1 MLKKYVN
8 NFEQDVK
15 VKSTAPAL
23 FLIRHWF
30 GAGSLIVLYLVF
42 SALLLSP
49 VNAGHSLLLSPLYW
63 LFFVFWVITIIT
75 LRSTSQ
81 SYIILVSE
89 VLTLFSAVVGL
100 IFLDNAMAG
109 ISPFILSMGIT
120 LVILT
125 GYLFL
130 FSNLWQSIPVG
141 ILATL
146 SYFAYLYLYPEKL
159 GTQTWAVVLP
169 PLLADLFGILYYAV
183 QKKLEAK
190 LTDQKEQIDQ
200 LLSKA
205 QMLKELQNDFA
216 SIQNQ
221 NVRQQDMIKDLQAE
235 VVDLKNLLQ
244 LEQSLTNL
252 AIRFIQA
259 PTEDTDAMINNG
271 LKTLCRYFDADRAY
285 LYFFA
290 KNGTVLNK
298 SHEYRNEGVKEKIA
312 RHEKVDNEDFSW
324 FMKALKRQT
333 HLEVIDIEQLPLEA
347 STLKSIWKVE
357 EVKSLYIVPLSIN
370 DAVVGFIGLDALS
383 QHESWPSFTER
394 TLNTAGLIFLNAL
407 DRKHSR
413 EHLRRSEG
421 RLRLLFERSA
431 DVVYVTTPQGKI
443 VDMNPAGV
451 KLFGYKSID
460 EVLKLNVREL
470 YWNSEDR
477 NKFQEIMEKH
487 GFVKDFEVFLKDR
500 QGKKLIALI
509 TANAI
514 KNDQNQV
521 VAYEGIM
528 RDITEKKQ
536 LEQQLFQAQK
546 MESIGLLTG
555 SIAHDFNNILT
566 AVNGYAEMIRRGLP
580 HDHPQLVHV
589 HHILRAGRRAE
600 NLIRQLLAFSRK
612 QIIEPRIV
620 NINQIIND
628 LRKMLRQLISE
639 DIDLH
644 TELNENLPQIKADP
658 GQIEQVLVNLI
669 VNSRDALNQVGDPK
683 LKKYIKIQTQEVTL
697 DANFVMR
704 HPGSRDGKFIR
715 ISISDNGIGI
725 PETIQTKIFEP
736 FFTTKD
742 EGKGTGLGL
751 STVYGIIK
759 QNDGSIYLES
769 EEGRGTTFHIYWPIT
784 EEKEDESEHDE
795 TSDVTTKAEEVV
807 LVAED
812 DMDVREL
819 ACAFLTN
826 LGYKVYEAENGV
838 KALELIKKQNLIDK
852 IDLLFS
858 DMVMPEMGGDQLAQE
873 IKRLN
878 PKIKILLTSGYT
890 DSQLM
895 KSGLWNKGFHFLHKP
910 YTIQQMA
917 KKVRKVLDSAAGER
931 SDIRSGVDL
940 DG

>member
-1 MLKKYVN
+1 MSKKYVN

-15 VKSTAPAL
+15 VQPTTSFVSL
-23 FLIRHWF
+23 SRHWF
-30 GAGSLIVLYLVF
+30 GAGSLVGVYLIF
-42 SALLLSP
+42 GALILKAHP
-49 VNAGHSLLLSPLYW
+49 VVHGLLLSPLYW
-63 LFFVFWVITIIT
+63 LFFIFLAITIIT

-81 SYIILVSE
+81 FYIILLSE
-89 VLTLFSAVVGL
+89 LLTLFSSVVGL
-100 IFLDNAMAG
+100 IYLFHATSQA
-109 ISPFILSMGIT
+109 PAFVLSIAIT
-120 LVILT
+120 LIVLS
-125 GYLFL
+125 GYLF
-130 FSNLWQSIPVG
+130 FFANLWQSIPANF
-141 ILATL
+141 LATL
-146 SYFAYLYLYPEKL
+146 GYFAYLSFYPEKSGSHFWGL
-159 GTQTWAVVLP
+159 VVP
-169 PLLADLFGILYYAV
+169 PLFANLFGLFYYLI
-183 QKKLEAK
+183 QKRLEAH
-190 LTDQKEQIDQ
+190 LAHQDEEIRHLVPQAQK
-200 LLSKA
+200 
-205 QMLKELQNDFA
+205 LKELQNNF
-216 SIQNQ
+216 
-221 NVRQQDMIKDLQAE
+221 NVVQDQTIKQQGIIKDLQGD
-235 VVDLKNLLQ
+235 VIDLKNLLQ

-252 AIRFIQA
+252 AIRFIQT
-259 PTEDTDAMINNG
+259 PTEDTDTMIVNG

-312 RHEKVDNEDFSW
+312 RHEKVDNEDFNW
-324 FMKALKRQT
+324 FIKALKRQP
-333 HLEVIDIEQLPLEA
+333 HLEVLDIEQLPLEA

-357 EVKSLYIVPLSIN
+357 EVKSLYVVPLSIN
-370 DAVVGFIGLDALS
+370 EAVVGFIGLDALTV
-383 QHESWPSFTER
+383 HEPWPSFTER

-421 RLRLLFERSA
+421 RLRMLFERSA
-431 DVVYVTTPQGKI
+431 DVVFVTTPEGRI

-451 KLFGYKSID
+451 KLFGYKSLD
-460 EVLKLNVREL
+460 EVLKLNVRQL

-477 NKFQEIMEKH
+477 NKFQEIMQEK
-487 GFVKDFEVFLKDR
+487 GFVKDFEVFLKNK

-509 TANAI
+509 TANAVT
-514 KNDQNQV
+514 NDQRQV

-639 DIDLH
+639 DIDLL
-644 TELNENLPQIKADP
+644 TELNAHLPSIKADP

-669 VNSRDALNQVGDPK
+669 VNSRDALNQADDPK
-683 LKKYIKIQTQEVTL
+683 LKKYIKIQTQEVLL
-697 DANFVMR
+697 DANFVAR
-704 HPGSRDGKFIR
+704 HPGSREGKFIR

-736 FFTTKD
+736 FFTTKA

-759 QNDGSIYLES
+759 QNGGSIYLES

-784 EEKEDESEHDE
+784 EEKEDESERDD
-795 TSDVTTKAEEVV
+795 TSEVTTKAEEVV
-807 LVAED
+807 LVVED

-838 KALELIKKQNLIDK
+838 KALELIKKQNLTEK

-858 DMVMPEMGGDQLAQE
+858 DMVMPEMGGDQLAEE

-895 KSGLWNKGFHFLHKP
+895 KTGLWDKGFHFLHKP

-931 SDIRSGVDL
+931 TDIKNEV
-940 DG
+940 

>member
-1 MLKKYVN
+1 MSKKYVN
-8 NFEQDVK
+8 NFEKDVK
-15 VKSTAPAL
+15 VESTASA
-23 FLIRHWF
+23 FSLIRHWF
-30 GAGSLIVLYLVF
+30 GAGSLIAIYLVF
-42 SALLLSP
+42 SALILNSAQ
-49 VNAGHSLLLSPLYW
+49 VASHALLLSPLFW
-63 LFFVFWVITIIT
+63 LFFVFWVITVIT

-81 SYIILVSE
+81 SYVILLSE

-100 IFLDNAMAG
+100 IYLDYATTGVPA
-109 ISPFILSMGIT
+109 FILSTGVT
-120 LVILT
+120 LIILT

-130 FSNLWQSIPVG
+130 FSNLWQSIPAG

-146 SYFAYLYLYPEKL
+146 AYLAYLYLYPEKSGSL
-159 GTQTWAVVLP
+159 PWAVVLP
-169 PLLADLFGILYYAV
+169 PLFADLFGVFYYVV
-183 QKKLEAK
+183 QKKLEWR
-190 LTDQKEQIDQ
+190 LTEQ
-200 LLSKA
+200 KA
-205 QMLKELQNDFA
+205 QIERLVPKAQSLKKLQNDYA
-216 SIQNQ
+216 TIQNETIK
-221 NVRQQDMIKDLQAE
+221 QQGIIKDLQGD
-235 VVDLKNLLQ
+235 VLDLKNLLQ

-252 AIRFIQA
+252 AIRFIQT
-259 PTEDTDAMINNG
+259 PTEETDEMINNG

-298 SHEYRNEGVKEKIA
+298 SHEYRKEGVKEKIA
-312 RHEKVDNEDFSW
+312 RHEKVNNEDFSW
-324 FMKALKRQT
+324 FIKALKRQS
-333 HLEVIDIEQLPLEA
+333 HLEVIDIDQLPLEA

-357 EVKSLYIVPLSIN
+357 EVKSLFIVPLLIN
-370 DAVVGFIGLDALS
+370 DAVVGFIGMDALTL
-383 QHESWPSFTER
+383 HDSWPSFTER

-431 DVVYVTTPQGKI
+431 DVVYVTTPEGKI

-451 KLFGYKSID
+451 KLFGYKSLD
-460 EVLKLNVREL
+460 EVLKLNVQQL

-477 NKFQEIMEKH
+477 NKFQEIMQEKR
-487 GFVKDFEVFLKDR
+487 FVKDFEVFLKNK
-500 QGKKLIALI
+500 QGKKIIALI
-509 TANAI
+509 TANAVT
-514 KNDQNQV
+514 NDQNQV

-580 HDHPQLVHV
+580 HDHPQLIHV

-644 TELNENLPQIKADP
+644 TELTENLSPIKADP

-669 VNSRDALNQVGDPK
+669 VNSRDALNQLDDPK
-683 LKKYIKIQTQEVTL
+683 LKKYIKIQTQEVVL
-697 DANFVMR
+697 DANFVLR
-704 HPGSRDGKFIR
+704 HPGSREGKFVR
-715 ISISDNGIGI
+715 ISISDNGVGI

-759 QNDGSIYLES
+759 QNGGSIYLES
-769 EEGRGTTFHIYWPIT
+769 AEGRGTTFHIYWPIT
-784 EEKEDESEHDE
+784 EEQEEESERDE
-795 TSDVTTKAEEVV
+795 TSEVSTKAEEVV

-826 LGYKVYEAENGV
+826 LGYKVYEAENGA
-838 KALELIKKQNLIDK
+838 KALELIKKENLIDK

-858 DMVMPEMGGDQLAQE
+858 DMVMPEMGGDQLAEE

-917 KKVRKVLDSAAGER
+917 KKVRKVLDGTPGDR
-931 SDIRSGVDL
+931 SDIRTSIENN
-940 DG
+940 

>member
-1 MLKKYVN
+1 MLTQSFGQKEDELKTGTPAA
-8 NFEQDVK
+8 Q
-15 VKSTAPAL
+15 TAYSL
-23 FLIRHWF
+23 FNHWT
-30 GAGSLIVLYLVF
+30 GSILLFVLYSVF
-42 SALLLSP
+42 SYLMLSMVAQSEHKLLL
-49 VNAGHSLLLSPLYW
+49 APLYW
-63 LFFVFWVITIIT
+63 LFFVFWIISIIS
-75 LRSTSQ
+75 LRSTKNH
-81 SYIILVSE
+81 YVIVLSE
-89 VLTLFSAVVGL
+89 LLALLSAAIGL
-100 IFLDNAMAG
+100 IFLDFSLTQPAG
-109 ISPFILSMGIT
+109 ILLSSGFALMI
-120 LVILT
+120 IMA
-125 GYLFL
+125 YLFL
-130 FSNLWQSIPVG
+130 FMNLWQALPAG
-141 ILATL
+141 ILVTL
-146 SYFAYLYLYPEKL
+146 AYWGYLILYPEKARDQMVIL
-159 GTQTWAVVLP
+159 FLLP
-169 PLLADLFGILYYAV
+169 VFANVIGIFHYLFLNKLY
-183 QKKLEAK
+183 QKLFNLRSKVEKLEPKAEK
-190 LTDQKEQIDQ
+190 LSELRNDFN
-200 LLSKA
+200 A
-205 QMLKELQNDFA
+205 LQNQ
-216 SIQNQ
+216 SIQQ
-221 NVRQQDMIKDLQAE
+221 HEKIRTLQE
-235 VVDLKNLLQ
+235 NIIDLKNSLQ

-252 AIRFIQA
+252 AIRFIQT
-259 PTEDTDAMINNG
+259 PTDETDAMIVNG
-271 LKTLCRYFDADRAY
+271 LKKLCEYFDADRAY

-290 KNGTVLNK
+290 KKGTVLNK
-298 SHEYRNEGVKEKIA
+298 SHEYRREGVKEKIS

-324 FMKALKRQT
+324 FIRALKRET
-333 HLEVIDIEQLPLEA
+333 HLAVNDLEQLPLEA

-357 EVKSLYIVPLSIN
+357 EVQSLFIVPLSIN
-370 DAVVGFIGLDALS
+370 ETIVGFIGLDSLKKKD
-383 QHESWPSFTER
+383 SWPDFTER
-394 TLNTAGLIFLNAL
+394 TLNTAGLIFLNAM

-431 DVVYVTTPQGKI
+431 DVVYVTSADGKI
-443 VDMNPAGV
+443 LDMNPAGV
-451 KLFGYKSID
+451 KLFGYRSLK
-460 EVLKLNVREL
+460 EVLKLNVKDL
-470 YWNSEDR
+470 YWDEKDR
-477 NKFQEIMEKH
+477 EAFQQKIQET
-487 GFVKDFEVFLKDR
+487 GFVKDYELLLKNR
-500 QGKKLIALI
+500 EGKKLIVLV

-514 KNDQNQV
+514 TNDQGKV

-612 QIIEPRIV
+612 QMIEPRII

-639 DIDLH
+639 DIDLQ
-644 TELNENLPQIKADP
+644 TELSDNLPPVKADP

-669 VNSRDALNQVGDPK
+669 VNSRDALNQIDNPEI
-683 LKKYIKIQTQEVTL
+683 KKYIKLQTMQVTL
-697 DANFVMR
+697 DANFVAR
-704 HPGSRDGKFIR
+704 HPGSKEGEYVR
-715 ISISDNGIGI
+715 ISISDNGVGI

-759 QNDGSIYLES
+759 QNNGSIYVES

-784 EEKEDESEHDE
+784 QETEDETEKDDTSEVTQRAGE
-795 TSDVTTKAEEVV
+795 TILVV
-807 LVAED
+807 ED

-819 ACAFLTN
+819 ACAFLKN

-838 KALELIKKQNLIDK
+838 KALALIKEKNLLNEISM
-852 IDLLFS
+852 LFS
-858 DMVMPEMGGDQLAQE
+858 DMVMPEMGGDQLADE

-878 PKIKILLTSGYT
+878 PNIKILLTSGYT

-895 KSGLWNKGFHFLHKP
+895 KSGLWSKGYHFLHKP

-917 KKVRKVLDSAAGER
+917 KKIRQVLES
-931 SDIRSGVDL
+931 
-940 DG
+940 

>member
-1 MLKKYVN
+1 MSKKYVN

-15 VKSTAPAL
+15 VGSTAPVFSL
-23 FLIRHWF
+23 MRHWF
-30 GAGSLIVLYLVF
+30 GAGSLILLYLVF
-42 SALLLSP
+42 GALILNSGQT
-49 VNAGHSLLLSPLYW
+49 NHTLLLSPLYW
-63 LFFVFWVITIIT
+63 LFFVFWVLTVIT
-75 LRSTSQ
+75 LRSTAQ
-81 SYIILVSE
+81 SHIIVISE
-89 VLTLFSAVVGL
+89 VLLLFSAVVGL
-100 IFLDNAMAG
+100 IFLNNTTGGVPA
-109 ISPFILSMGIT
+109 FILSMAIT
-120 LVILT
+120 LIVLS
-125 GYLFL
+125 GYLF
-130 FSNLWQSIPVG
+130 FFTNLWQSIPVG

-146 SYFAYLYLYPEKL
+146 AYWAYLYLYPERTDFL
-159 GTQTWAVVLP
+159 LWGVVLP
-169 PLLADLFGILYYAV
+169 PLFANLFGILYYWV
-183 QKKLEAK
+183 QKKQEHR
-190 LTDQKEQIDQ
+190 LTTQQSQIDR
-200 LLSKA
+200 LLPQAEKL
-205 QMLKELQNDFA
+205 QELQNDFNA
-216 SIQNQ
+216 IQSQ
-221 NVRQQDMIKDLQAE
+221 NVKQQGIIKDLQGDIL
-235 VVDLKNLLQ
+235 DLKNLLQ

-252 AIRFIQA
+252 AIRFIQT
-259 PTEDTDAMINNG
+259 PTEDTDEMIING

-298 SHEYRNEGVKEKIA
+298 SHEYRKEGVKEKIA

-324 FMKALKRQT
+324 FIKALKRQT

-357 EVKSLYIVPLSIN
+357 EVKSLFIVPLSIN
-370 DAVVGFIGLDALS
+370 DAVVGFIGLDALTL
-383 QHESWPSFTER
+383 HESWPSFTER
-394 TLNTAGLIFLNAL
+394 TLNTAGLIFLNSL

-431 DVVYVTTPQGKI
+431 DVVFVTTPEGKI

-451 KLFGYKSID
+451 KLFGYKSLD
-460 EVLKLNVREL
+460 EVLKLNVSQL

-477 NKFQEIMEKH
+477 NKFQQIMQEK
-487 GFVKDFEVFLKDR
+487 GFVKDFEVYLKNK
-500 QGKKLIALI
+500 QGKKLIALV
-509 TANAI
+509 TANAVT
-514 KNDQNQV
+514 NEQRQV

-580 HDHPQLVHV
+580 HDHPQLIHV

-644 TELNENLPQIKADP
+644 TELNENLPPIKADP

-669 VNSRDALNQVGDPK
+669 VNSRDALNQVDDPK
-683 LKKYIKIQTQEVTL
+683 LKKYIKVQTQEVVL
-697 DANFVMR
+697 DANFVAR
-704 HPGSRDGKFIR
+704 HPGSREGKFIR
-715 ISISDNGIGI
+715 ISISDNGVGI

-736 FFTTKD
+736 FFTTKA

-759 QNDGSIYLES
+759 QNGGTIYLES

-784 EEKEDESEHDE
+784 DEKEDESERDD
-795 TSDVTTKAEEVV
+795 TSEVTTKAEEVV

-826 LGYKVYEAENGV
+826 LGYKVYEAENGMQ
-838 KALELIKKQNLIDK
+838 ALELIKRENLIDK

-858 DMVMPEMGGDQLAQE
+858 DMVMPEMGGDQLAEE

-895 KSGLWNKGFHFLHKP
+895 KTGLWNKGFHFLHKP

-917 KKVRKVLDSAAGER
+917 KKVRKVLDSAPGER
-931 SDIRSGVDL
+931 TDIKSGIQNN
-940 DG
+940 